1 MREAVFDVL
10 HRCDHVVRLMLWFG
24 VDAGGVEGHPHFST
38 RNWRRRREIIIKCRK
53 PGANVRASRRAR
65 AFENATTAPLPK
77 GWKEHR
83 DEDGV
88 YYLEMKTGR
97 TTTERPAA

>member
-1 MREAVFDVL
+1 MLAHARRAAEAARARAQL
-10 HRCDHVVRLMLWFG
+10 HEPLK
-24 VDAGGVEGHPHFST
+24 AAP
-38 RNWRRRREIIIKCRK
+38 K

>member
-1 MREAVFDVL
+1 MLGHRRARRPTLREPQQPTDLQDAAHRGRDARARAQL
-10 HRCDHVVRLMLWFG
+10 HEPLK
-24 VDAGGVEGHPHFST
+24 AAP
-38 RNWRRRREIIIKCRK
+38 K

>member
-1 MREAVFDVL
+1 MLAHAQRAAEATRARALL
-10 HRCDHVVRLMLWFG
+10 HEPQK
-24 VDAGGVEGHPHFST
+24 AAP
-38 RNWRRRREIIIKCRK
+38 K